1 MVGFIH
7 SGARNQ
13 GYLRNMNLINPTSV
27 LADGRPVFSSAINAS
42 TRAYP
47 QFGNITLQDIGA
59 VADYE
64 ALVAT
69 YQHRFSQGY
78 SVNASYTWS
87 HTIADAPDANSFEQN
102 AAIEDPTNRTR
113 DRGNSTVNRPQSLN
127 VSAVLSPTMRN
138 GNAVLRRIVN
148 DNKLSILGRA
158 SSGDVIN
165 FVSNRNLNNDTV
177 AVNRPLYIA
186 RNAGRGIP
194 IYQFDGRFTR
204 TFFKYKE
211 RIEPKFFME
220 VNNIF
225 NKKNITTYNGTVTVD
240 ANGLASTYN
249 GLALNGGIPKN
260 LIPTGGVL
268 ESRILQ
274 MGLRLDW

>member
-1 MVGFIH
+1 
-7 SGARNQ
+7 
-13 GYLRNMNLINPTSV
+13 
-27 LADGRPVFSSAINAS
+27 
-42 TRAYP
+42 
-47 QFGNITLQDIGA
+47 
-59 VADYE
+59 
-64 ALVAT
+64 
-69 YQHRFSQGY
+69 
-78 SVNASYTWS
+78 
-87 HTIADAPDANSFEQN
+87 
-102 AAIEDPTNRTR
+102 
-113 DRGNSTVNRPQSLN
+113 
-127 VSAVLSPTMRN
+127 
-138 GNAVLRRIVN
+138 
-148 DNKLSILGRA
+148 
-158 SSGDVIN
+158 
-165 FVSNRNLNNDTV
+165 VSNRNLNNDTV

-204 TFFKYKE
+204 TLFKYKE